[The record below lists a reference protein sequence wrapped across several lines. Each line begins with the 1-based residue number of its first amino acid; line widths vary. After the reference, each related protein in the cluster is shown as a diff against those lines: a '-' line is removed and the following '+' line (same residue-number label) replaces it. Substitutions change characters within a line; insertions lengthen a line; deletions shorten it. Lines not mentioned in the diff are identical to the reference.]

1 MKKNRIIIL
10 IIVIILSF
18 IVRFFINDTTLFVNT
33 DYKEKGYLPINDY
46 VLKDGDKDVKKI
58 NTIYYDFYSTSY
70 NYNDYVTTLGIN
82 CESTFKEFVNAYG
95 NYYAAHIHAYRCND
109 DTYTDNVSINWITID
124 DFYNEYIKSGK
135 LNLDDYNIDVTF
147 NCMTIFNKVYYDKT
161 AINNRY
167 ANEGLIR
174 FSNHLFSLSF
184 SYECKNDEYN
194 DKDFGHFDYIS
205 SSSYYS

>member
-1 MKKNRIIIL
+1 MKKSRVTIL

-18 IVRFFINDTTLFVNT
+18 IVRFFINDTTLFVDT
-33 DYKEKGYLPINDY
+33 TYTEEGYLPINDY

-58 NTIYYDFYSTSY
+58 KTINYDFYSTSY
-70 NYNDYVTTLGIN
+70 NYNDYATTLGID
-82 CESTFKEFVNAYG
+82 CKSSFDDFLKVYG
-95 NYYAAHIHAYRCND
+95 DYYAAYIHAYRCDD
-109 DTYTDNVSINWITID
+109 DTYTDYVSLNWITVNE
-124 DFYNEYIKSGK
+124 FYEEYIKSNK
-135 LNLDDYNIDVTF
+135 INLDDYNIDIMF
-147 NCMTIFNKVYYDKT
+147 NCMTIFNKVYYDKSS
-161 AINNRY
+161 IDNRY